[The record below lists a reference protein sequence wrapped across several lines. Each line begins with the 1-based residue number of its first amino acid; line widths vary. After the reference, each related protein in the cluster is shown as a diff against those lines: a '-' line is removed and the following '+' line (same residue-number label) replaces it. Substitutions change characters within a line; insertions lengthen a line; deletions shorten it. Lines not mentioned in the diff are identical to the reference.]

1 MWVYSLAAD
10 GPMLT
15 ILAALNKREVP
26 LNATDD
32 EELSRTTPDLLHA
45 ETQLEVQN
53 RGEHEDGGTV
63 AEKSREIPHGHVF
76 GGDQPNETT
85 HDTVHSGKALG
96 RCW

>member
-1 MWVYSLAAD
+1 MWVHSPATD
-10 GPMLT
+10 GPMLM
-15 ILAALNKREVP
+15 ILAALNKREAP

-32 EELSRTTPDLLHA
+32 EELNRTTPDLPHA

-63 AEKSREIPHGHVF
+63 AGKSREIPHGHAL
-76 GGDQPNETT
+76 GGDHTNKTT